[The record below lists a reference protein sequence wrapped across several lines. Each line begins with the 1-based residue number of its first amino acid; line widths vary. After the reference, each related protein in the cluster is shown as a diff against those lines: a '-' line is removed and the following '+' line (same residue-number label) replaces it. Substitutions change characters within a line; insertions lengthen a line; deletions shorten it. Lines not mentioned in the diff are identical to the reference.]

1 MRNALQEQMLKAG
14 LAKKSRLNEVVREQA
29 RQRKAK
35 GKGKAD
41 TTPSDSADPSASARV
56 DAEALRQQKI
66 ERDRA
71 LEAERKAQAQQRE
84 LQAQARQIIE
94 QNRVKASEHATA
106 YRFNDGDA
114 IRSLLADDT
123 QRPLLAKGAL
133 VIVRLDEDHVMVP
146 RAAADKVRE
155 RLPEWIIVDHAQ
167 TASDNTPASDDD
179 DYYSRFVVPDDLV
192 W

>member
-1 MRNALQEQMLKAG
+1 MRNALQEQLLKTG
-14 LAKKSRLNEVVREQA
+14 LAKKSKLDEVAREQA

-35 GKGKAD
+35 GKGQTD
-41 TTPSDSADPSASARV
+41 SSTTDAGGAGPV
-56 DAEALRQQKI
+56 DAERLRQQKI
-66 ERDRA
+66 ERDRT
-71 LEAERKAQAQQRE
+71 LEAERKAQTRRHE

-94 QNRVKASEHATA
+94 QNRVQGSENGSA
-106 YRFNDGDA
+106 YRFNDGEA
-114 IRSLLADDT
+114 IRSLLTDDA

-133 VIVRLDEDHVMVP
+133 VIVRFDEDYVMIP

-167 TASDNTPASDDD
+167 KASGNTPVSDDD
-179 DYYSRFVVPDDLV
+179 DYYSRFVVPDDLI